1 MASPMQV
8 SSWGLIASTEHTHE
22 RVSLV
27 YDSTNVRLSFLQTN
41 DTFTGKLFSL
51 WGWQT
56 RTKAA

>member
-1 MASPMQV
+1 
-8 SSWGLIASTEHTHE
+8 
-22 RVSLV
+22 
-27 YDSTNVRLSFLQTN
+27 VRLSFLQTN